1 MNASFLF
8 SQFMSGL
15 STAMLLFLIASGLSL
30 VFGVMRVINFA
41 HGSFYMVGAY
51 IAWQL
56 VHWLHPEGM
65 GFWVAVLG
73 AALGVALLGLAVERL
88 FFRFLYGR
96 EELYQ
101 LLFTYALVLILG
113 DVAKFLWGTQQLS
126 VSTPPLLSGSVEIFG
141 SIQPI
146 YNLFMMVLGP
156 VIAFVGWLVLN
167 RTGVGR
173 TVRAAQMDREMLD
186 TLGSNVGTIYTS
198 MFVVASFLAGLA
210 GALVTPI
217 QSIVPG
223 MDVLIIVQA
232 FIVVVIG
239 GLGSLWGTFWG
250 SVIYGEVYAFG
261 IPIQQAMAPW
271 LHDLILRWFDRD
283 VPIDIQGFSLYA
295 VYALM
300 AVILIVR
307 PWGLFG
313 RPLR

>member
-1 MNASFLF
+1 MAGSLLF
-8 SQFMSGL
+8 SQFMGGL
-15 STAMLLFLIASGLSL
+15 TTAMFLFLIASGLSL

-41 HGSFYMVGAY
+41 HGSFYMFGAY
-51 IAWQL
+51 LAWQG
-56 VHWLHPEGM
+56 VTWLQPWAG
-65 GFWVAVLG
+65 GFWP
-73 AALGVALLGLAVERL
+73 AALFAAVGVALLGAVIERL
-88 FFRFLYGR
+88 FFRSLYGR

-113 DVAKFLWGTQQLS
+113 DAAKFFWGVGQLS
-126 VSTPPLLSGSVEIFG
+126 VSAPPGLSGSVQILG
-141 SIQPI
+141 TQQPL
-146 YNLFMMVLGP
+146 YNLFILAVGP
-156 VIAFVGWLVLN
+156 AIAFLGWLVLN

-173 TVRAAQMDREMLD
+173 MIRAAQMDREMLD
-186 TLGSNVGTIYTS
+186 ALGANVGTIYTG
-198 MFVVASFLAGLA
+198 MFVFSSFLAGLS

-239 GLGSLWGTFWG
+239 GMGSFWGTFWG
-250 SVIYGEVYAFG
+250 SVIYGQVLSFG
-261 IPIQQAMAPW
+261 ILVFPS
-271 LHDLILRWFDRD
+271 
-283 VPIDIQGFSLYA
+283 FSLFS
-295 VYALM
+295 VFALM